1 MIDDQHYYSGEDLVT
16 LDWLKANHPE
26 QIADGWK
33 QNEFSSLEEM
43 LRSVKDGYLRSLPAR
58 TGQSINYQVKQ
69 NFYPENSKPDW
80 LKHVNQ
86 YPELMLVQVNKA
98 LILPSDDLVY
108 HGKRILISEARDS
121 SGRLI
126 EASMAR
132 PGELTVG
139 MDRVRSLFAE
149 AGNKTG
155 TYLYAGKFWN
165 HYGHFLMEALSG
177 LWPFTAYPL
186 GRYGIHP
193 VYSVLS
199 KDRPGRNQFV
209 AESFKSLGLDINRM
223 LFARE
228 PVIIE
233 RLLIPVRSSRIHSAK
248 HDYIHPVQQKVWSA
262 INPARYC
269 KRPKRKVYLS
279 RKLFQVRKQK
289 KRPLMD
295 EEQVERLFRSYGFD
309 IIYPEQCSFKQ
320 QLKIM
325 QRAKMIA
332 GPTGSNLLNA
342 AFANEGANL
351 VVLRPVSLKD
361 RTLLLLSDVKK
372 FNILFF
378 FSEDDHIQ
386 HNSAESWSVNLEE
399 LESFLLNHEV
409 FKPKISWGRRIT
421 NILGL
426 TEP

>member
-1 MIDDQHYYSGEDLVT
+1 
-16 LDWLKANHPE
+16 
-26 QIADGWK
+26 
-33 QNEFSSLEEM
+33 
-43 LRSVKDGYLRSLPAR
+43 
-58 TGQSINYQVKQ
+58 
-69 NFYPENSKPDW
+69 
-80 LKHVNQ
+80 
-86 YPELMLVQVNKA
+86 
-98 LILPSDDLVY
+98 
-108 HGKRILISEARDS
+108 
-121 SGRLI
+121 
-126 EASMAR
+126 
-132 PGELTVG
+132 
-139 MDRVRSLFAE
+139 
-149 AGNKTG
+149 
-155 TYLYAGKFWN
+155 
-165 HYGHFLMEALSG
+165 
-177 LWPFTAYPL
+177 
-186 GRYGIHP
+186 
-193 VYSVLS
+193 
-199 KDRPGRNQFV
+199 
-209 AESFKSLGLDINRM
+209 
-223 LFARE
+223 
-228 PVIIE
+228 
-233 RLLIPVRSSRIHSAK
+233 
-248 HDYIHPVQQKVWSA
+248 
-262 INPARYC
+262 
-269 KRPKRKVYLS
+269 
-279 RKLFQVRKQK
+279 
-289 KRPLMD
+289 MD